1 MTFTQYPDQELD
13 RLEIPGVP
21 DDIKYLGD
29 TIERAIEHWTK
40 KIYDA
45 LRRQESP
52 NPSIINL
59 NPGITYR
66 TSTRMRCLALVFSGG
81 TQAEEF
87 VLTAGRGG
95 VMDWFVPVS
104 PAPFTIPFPHV
115 FEPGI
120 DYTVA
125 SVTTPAAVNWKCRV
139 LAYVEMQDGGD

>member
-1 MTFTQYPDQELD
+1 MTFTQYPDQAED
-13 RLEIPGVP
+13 RLDIPGVP

-29 TIERAIEHWTK
+29 TMRDVSHWVK
-40 KIYDA
+40 KVYDA

-59 NPGITYR
+59 NPGRTYR
-66 TSTRMRCLALVFSGG
+66 TSTRMRCMALVFSGG
-81 TQAEEF
+81 TASEDF
-87 VLTAGRGG
+87 AITAGRGS
-95 VMDWFVPVS
+95 VFDWFVPAS
-104 PAPFTIPFPHV
+104 PAPFTIPLPLV

-139 LAYVEMQDGGD
+139 LAYVELQDGEG